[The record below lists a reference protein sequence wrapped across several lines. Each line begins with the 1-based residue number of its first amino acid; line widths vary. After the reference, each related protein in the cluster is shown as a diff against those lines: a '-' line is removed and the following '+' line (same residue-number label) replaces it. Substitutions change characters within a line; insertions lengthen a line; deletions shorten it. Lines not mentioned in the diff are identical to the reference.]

1 MPTHRILPRFAFLLI
16 ASLASLLAIV
26 GCGGSANPA
35 SAPIVLPPV
44 ISIFTASPATINPG
58 ASSSLSW
65 TVIDATSISIS
76 GISGTPT
83 SPLTVSPT
91 TTTTYTLTASNSGGT
106 VSATTTVTVNTA
118 PVITGFTA
126 SPASISIGASSS
138 LSWTVAGAT
147 SVTLTGVTGQVISPQ
162 TISPTTTTTY
172 TLTAT
177 NSVGTTTATTT
188 VTVLPAI
195 NSFTASATSITA
207 GQLVTF
213 SWTTTGA
220 ISTSLSGVTA
230 SPISPVTVYPSA
242 SGNYTLTATNSSG
255 SVTQSIAI
263 TVTPNSIG
271 TTTVGSTAG
280 QLVPSNFMGL
290 GVGESSYESQFG
302 EPATGKNTVL
312 RQIMSNIT
320 QYGASPMTF
329 KITAYDQYPA
339 SAATYLPTAA
349 DVSAINQLY
358 ADTGATFFVGVNLAA
373 DVPSIAVN
381 QAQAYASQMTPGSL
395 IGLEIGNEP
404 DNYTHSS
411 EQYRTAPYYFL
422 QDYANFASGVLTAL
436 QTYQPNA
443 KLVGPVW
450 GEPNT
455 ETGGSSGTVNNS
467 GHAIAIGD
475 FLTAQGSN
483 LALVTQHGY
492 ANQCI
497 NGASYNTDFLLTPAA
512 QDCVSTTYLLGGVA
526 PSHALNLKYRIGE
539 LNSITGGGVQ
549 GISNTFQASLWI
561 MDLCAGLAKGGVD
574 GVNIFG
580 DSANQYYTMFTFN
593 TTTAS
598 GQTAY
603 TLSFVIPQY
612 YGVLMFQQ
620 ATQNKA
626 QFLPVTTT
634 ATGNQVVYAW
644 LDASDTIRVL
654 VLNKDESGSGTVTVT
669 LPTGY
674 GQATVTRLLESTPN
688 ASPAYLS
695 TAGVTLGGQTFD
707 TSTNGVIQGNAY
719 GEVLTPT
726 GTAYTIAL
734 PLTSAA
740 LLTIPHN

>member
-1 MPTHRILPRFAFLLI
+1 MPAHRTLPRFAFLGI
-16 ASLASLLAIV
+16 AALASLFAI
-26 GCGGSANPA
+26 GCGGGSTTTGSN
-35 SAPIVLPPV
+35 PIVAAPT
-44 ISIFTASPATINPG
+44 INSFTATSGTINAG
-58 ASSSLSW
+58 SSTTLTWSVSN
-65 TVIDATSISIS
+65 ATSISIS

-91 TTTTYTLTASNSGGT
+91 TTTTYTLTATNSSGSVT
-106 VSATTTVTVNTA
+106 ATTTVTVNTA
-118 PVITGFTA
+118 PVISSFTA
-126 SPASISIGASSS
+126 SPASISVGASSS
-138 LSWTVAGAT
+138 LSWSISGAT
-147 SVTLTGVTGQVISPQ
+147 SVTLTGVTGQATSPQ
-162 TISPTTTTTY
+162 TVSPTATTTY

-177 NSVGTTTATTT
+177 NAVGTTTATAT

-195 NSFTASATSITA
+195 NSFTSSTTNITA
-207 GQLVTF
+207 GQPVTF
-213 SWTTTGA
+213 AWTTTGA
-220 ISTSLSGVTA
+220 TSTSLSGVTA
-230 SPISPVTVYPSA
+230 SPISPVTIYPGA
-242 SGNYTLTATNSSG
+242 SGSYTLTATNTAG
-255 SVTQSIAI
+255 SVTKSIAI
-263 TVTPNSIG
+263 TVVPSSIG

-280 QLVPSNFMGL
+280 QLVPANFMGL
-290 GVGESSYESQFG
+290 GVGESTYETQFG

-329 KITAYDQYPA
+329 KITAYEQYPA
-339 SAATYLPTAA
+339 SAATYVPTAA

-358 ADTGATFFVGVNLAA
+358 ADTGSTFFVGVNLAA
-373 DVPSIAVN
+373 DTPSIAIN

-395 IGLEIGNEP
+395 LGLEIGNEP

-411 EQYRTAPYYFL
+411 ENYRTAPYYFL
-422 QDYANFASGVLTAL
+422 QDYANFAPGVLTAL
-436 QTYQPNA
+436 QASQPSA

-467 GHAIAIGD
+467 GKAIAIGD

-483 LALVTQHGY
+483 LSFVSQHGY

-497 NGASYNTDFLLTPAA
+497 NGATYNTDFLLTPSA
-512 QDCVSTTYLLGGVA
+512 QNCVSTTYLLGGVA
-526 PSHALNLKYRIGE
+526 PSHALGLKYRIGE

-593 TTTAS
+593 TTTTS
-598 GQTAY
+598 GQTTY
-603 TLSFVIPQY
+603 TLNFVIPQY

-626 QFLPVTTT
+626 QFLPVTST
-634 ATGNQVVYAW
+634 ASGNQVVYAW
-644 LDASDTIRVL
+644 LDTSSTMRVL
-654 VLNKDESGSGTVTVT
+654 VLNKDETGAGTVTVT
-669 LPTGY
+669 LPSGY
-674 GQATVTRLLESTPN
+674 GQATVTRLLESTAN

-707 TSTNGVIQGNAY
+707 GSTNGVIQGNAY
-719 GEVLTPT
+719 EEVLTPA
-726 GTAYTIAL
+726 GTTYTVAL
-734 PLTSAA
+734 PVTSAA